1 MDLEINP
8 VLPESTQR
16 AVNLLMQQYPSSP
29 NLIKY
34 VEILMSPWE
43 ALYKVNNDLKTLRSI
58 DSSFGI
64 QLDHIGEVVGQKRI
78 YPGAAP
84 LGYFGF
90 FAEPTTYGPG
100 ETADPTVGGALRG
113 TGELESGD
121 LVLSDEDYKRA
132 LKARIFR
139 ASSNCNINDMY
150 AFLEIII
157 GQTLDL
163 SIEEDATYP
172 ITNITYTGTFS
183 LLNKAVLSQILTGIK
198 PIGTQMNLFD
208 GNGVIPL
215 VGGGGPNNN

>member
-1 MDLEINP
+1 M
-8 VLPESTQR
+8 
-16 AVNLLMQQYPSSP
+16 
-29 NLIKY
+29 
-34 VEILMSPWE
+34 
-43 ALYKVNNDLKTLRSI
+43 
-58 DSSFGI
+58 
-64 QLDHIGEVVGQKRI
+64 
-78 YPGAAP
+78 
-84 LGYFGF
+84 
-90 FAEPTTYGPG
+90 
-100 ETADPTVGGALRG
+100 
-113 TGELESGD
+113 
-121 LVLSDEDYKRA
+121 SDEDYKRA

-215 VGGGGPNNN
+215 VGGGGTNNN